1 MLFDKN
7 YFEAREAAVKW
18 LRRDPSR
25 QNYEEG
31 VALLERLKFKPL
43 LAHRLRMGT
52 GNPMMHRFLVQA
64 LTDGVNVYR
73 NPTSPRF
80 ADTIPAEVEE
90 ATSGT
95 MPPPPSPQTEQAAVP
110 STVQSSVQSDRAVSS
125 FPSTVR
131 TIMKWYS
138 DAYRRR
144 DRLHREMRALGESND
159 PTTMARRK
167 ALSDRINALTDYM
180 DEVYPL
186 RESYDTLKQ
195 IPSTEDIDAIGS
207 FDMWSVRHSMA
218 DKESSTEAPAPASF
232 RLKDED
238 FSKMSLAELRKRR
251 SSIRTMLVRKGN
263 QLLYQS
269 DSKQEKENPMPL
281 CPERTKIE
289 KQVEGLKQK
298 LYLVIKAISEFG

>member
-18 LRRDPSR
+18 LRRDPQR
-25 QNYEEG
+25 QDYAEG

-43 LAHRLRMGT
+43 LAHRLRIGT

-95 MPPPPSPQTEQAAVP
+95 MPPPAEPVAPVQQELQSGRQA
-110 STVQSSVQSDRAVSS
+110 SS
-125 FPSTVR
+125 FPGTVR

-144 DRLHREMRALGESND
+144 DRLHREMRALGENND

-167 ALSDRINALTDYM
+167 ALSDRINSLTDYM

-186 RESYDTLKQ
+186 RESYDTLNQ
-195 IPSTEDIDAIGS
+195 IPSTEAIDAIGS
-207 FDMWSVRHSMA
+207 FDMWSVRHAMENSVSPT
-218 DKESSTEAPAPASF
+218 ESPAPASF
-232 RLKDED
+232 RLIDHIKKSTMASLTVQPVF
-238 FSKMSLAELRKRR
+238 FSFSSNFLRK
-251 SSIRTMLVRKGN
+251 S
-263 QLLYQS
+263 
-269 DSKQEKENPMPL
+269 
-281 CPERTKIE
+281 
-289 KQVEGLKQK
+289 
-298 LYLVIKAISEFG
+298 

>member
-18 LRRDPSR
+18 LRRDASR
-25 QNYEEG
+25 QDYAEG

-43 LAHRLRMGT
+43 LAHRLRLAI
-52 GNPMMHRFLVQA
+52 GNPTMHRFLVQA

-73 NPTSPRF
+73 NPESPKF
-80 ADTIPAEVEE
+80 ADVIPAEVEE
-90 ATSGT
+90 VTSGT
-95 MPPPPSPQTEQAAVP
+95 LPPPPSPPSPSENTEQSASQEIGTQ
-110 STVQSSVQSDRAVSS
+110 ST
-125 FPSTVR
+125 FPATVR

-144 DRLHREMRALGESND
+144 DRLHREMRGLGESND
-159 PTTMARRK
+159 HSVMARRK
-167 ALSDRINALTDYM
+167 TLSDRINLLTDYM

-195 IPSTEDIDAIGS
+195 APSSEAIDAVGP
-207 FDMWSVRHSMA
+207 FDIWAVRHSMSSPEKPA
-218 DKESSTEAPAPASF
+218 DAPVPASF

-251 SSIRTMLVRKGN
+251 SSIRSMLVRKSN

-281 CPERTKIE
+281 CPERTKLE

-298 LYLVIKAISEFG
+298 LYLVMKALSEFG